1 MVAMAQSISSPTPQ
15 ALQSPVQADQ
25 PLLAQQHFIPS
36 DDSLLLPQQLHQQPL
51 SPLAGMNAVLPV
63 HQPVAQSLQ
72 HVQEPLASISS
83 AMQQP
88 GMSPQSHMP
97 QQPMSGEAQPSGRP
111 VYARHDQ
118 GPASAQELAVRKV
131 CRICHEMKCLADY
144 HRNKVNADGH
154 NSMCKT
160 CAAEYDKEKRKRR
173 QRVHEPTLTEKECP
187 HCKKIKPADGFYRYS
202 LSQDGLYNI
211 CKVCHADQAK
221 ARQEAKAGLCPPA
234 EKVSLQPSE
243 HTKSPQLFP

>member
-1 MVAMAQSISSPTPQ
+1 
-15 ALQSPVQADQ
+15 
-25 PLLAQQHFIPS
+25 
-36 DDSLLLPQQLHQQPL
+36 
-51 SPLAGMNAVLPV
+51 
-63 HQPVAQSLQ
+63 
-72 HVQEPLASISS
+72 
-83 AMQQP
+83 
-88 GMSPQSHMP
+88 MP
-97 QQPMSGEAQPSGRP
+97 GEAQPSGRP

-118 GPASAQELAVRKV
+118 GPASVQELAVRKV

-234 EKVSLQPSE
+234 EKVTL
-243 HTKSPQLFP
+243 LL